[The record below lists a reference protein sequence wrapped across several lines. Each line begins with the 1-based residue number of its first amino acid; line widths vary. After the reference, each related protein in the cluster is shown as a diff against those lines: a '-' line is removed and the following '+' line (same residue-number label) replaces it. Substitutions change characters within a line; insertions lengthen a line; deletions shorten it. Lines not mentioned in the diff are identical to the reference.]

1 MGRKPAKGRPKPFGI
16 GDVRCRALRGPK
28 DGRWYWR
35 AEIHAEK
42 RTVWT
47 GWASRA
53 EAQQLVAGMVAEG
66 IQPPAPARADEVH
79 LDDVRTVGDLLD
91 VWVAMQEDRQ
101 DCSPRTV
108 AVYTGAADR
117 IAPIVGHVLLDRMS
131 IRQMV
136 LIRDTMLRAGRA
148 PRTVLLDLQ
157 RLQAA
162 WRWGQEMTI
171 APLHPLPLPSVRLP
185 KESKRT
191 PSPAEVA
198 AVLEQVTIPWRHLA
212 IRLMY
217 QTGAR
222 IGEVASIKWDDVD
235 FQRGV
240 VTVRGKTGPRPIPLQ
255 REMLHE
261 LQQLAAVSSRPEVL
275 SVTYN
280 TARVG
285 IQRELARACEAAGV
299 QPWSSH
305 GFRRAAVD
313 QLLRAGVD
321 IGTAAALLGHSPQV
335 MLQHYRQATADDLV
349 QAVQRARL
357 GVLPAG
363 DVVEFRAAV
372 GDRKPHNSNRTTP
385 IEPVST
391 EETSR

>member
-1 MGRKPAKGRPKPFGI
+1 VVAEVYMGRKPAKGRPKPFGI
-16 GDVRCRALRGPK
+16 GDVRCRATRGPK

-35 AEIHAEK
+35 AEIHGEK

-47 GWASRA
+47 GWASRK
-53 EAQQLVAGMVAEG
+53 EAQQVVAQLVAEG
-66 IQPPAPARADEVH
+66 IQPPAPPTTDEVH
-79 LDDVRTVGDLLD
+79 MDDVRTVGDLLD
-91 VWVAMQEDRQ
+91 VWVGMQQDRQ
-101 DCSPRTV
+101 DIAERSVR
-108 AVYTGAADR
+108 VYAQAADR
-117 IAPIVGHVLLDRMS
+117 ITPIVGHVLMDRMTV
-131 IRQMV
+131 RQME

-162 WRWGQEMTI
+162 WTWGQEMTI
-171 APLHPLPLPSVRLP
+171 APLHPLPLPTVRLP
-185 KESKRT
+185 KEVKRT
-191 PSPAEVA
+191 PTPAEVA

-222 IGEVASIKWDDVD
+222 IGEVASLTWDQVD
-235 FQRGV
+235 LVRGV
-240 VTVRGKTGPRPIPLQ
+240 IVVTGKTGPRPIPLQ
-255 REMLHE
+255 REMHAE
-261 LQQLAAVSSRPEVL
+261 LQRLHAVSQRPEVL

-305 GFRRAAVD
+305 GFRRATVD
-313 QLLRAGVD
+313 QLLRAGID
-321 IGTAAALLGHSPQV
+321 IGTAAALMGHSPQV

-349 QAVQRARL
+349 DAVQRARL

-363 DVVEFRAAV
+363 DVVEFKKKN
-372 GDRKPHNSNRTTP
+372 G
-385 IEPVST
+385 E
-391 EETSR
+391 